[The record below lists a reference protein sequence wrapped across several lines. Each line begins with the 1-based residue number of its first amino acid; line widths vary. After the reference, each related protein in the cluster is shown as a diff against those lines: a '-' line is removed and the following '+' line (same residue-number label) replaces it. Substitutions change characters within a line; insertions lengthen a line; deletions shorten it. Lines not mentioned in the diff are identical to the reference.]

1 MIFSNFNFIILHFF
15 LLKKLLMMYYIE
27 TFINLILLCL
37 LGFSIGYERQKHMK
51 IIGYRTIILIM
62 LGSFI
67 YTLISI
73 MNSGDPFRVV
83 AQIVTGVGFIGG
95 GIIFKNGV
103 DDIRNLTTAVL
114 VWVSSSIGCLCALG
128 LRVEAIIISAITLII
143 LYVKE

>member
-1 MIFSNFNFIILHFF
+1 
-15 LLKKLLMMYYIE
+15 MYYIE

-62 LGSFI
+62 FGSFT

-83 AQIVTGVGFIGG
+83 AQIVT
-95 GIIFKNGV
+95 
-103 DDIRNLTTAVL
+103 
-114 VWVSSSIGCLCALG
+114 
-128 LRVEAIIISAITLII
+128 E
-143 LYVKE
+143 